1 MGLWFKFTFKL
12 MIVSKFHS
20 HLSATPCPT
29 VGWAFVSV
37 AIFQL
42 PSDWPHDFHCC
53 SLLLLNKREERRGF
67 NLSVIRGVNFS
78 ASTVDYKWEWRS
90 QIFFKIFYN
99 FFSSLLF
106 SLVSVVFPSDT
117 KSIQI
122 YSPKSKNF
130 SQKNCF
136 TWKML
141 RLSTKKSNGSRFIYG
156 RTKIVP
162 ENINC

>member
-12 MIVSKFHS
+12 LIVSKFHS

-106 SLVSVVFPSDT
+106 SVVSVVFSSDT
-117 KSIQI
+117 KAYKSICQ
-122 YSPKSKNF
+122 
-130 SQKNCF
+130 SQKIF
-136 TWKML
+136 P
-141 RLSTKKSNGSRFIYG
+141 KKNVLLVKCCTSALKRA
-156 RTKIVP
+156 IVVALCA
-162 ENINC
+162 EER

>member
-12 MIVSKFHS
+12 MKVSEFHS
-20 HLSATPCPT
+20 CLSATPCPT

-53 SLLLLNKREERRGF
+53 SLLLFKQKGGTWGF
-67 NLSVIRGVNFS
+67 LTKFSKINVSQNFS
-78 ASTVDYKWEWRS
+78 SSTVDYKWEWRS
-90 QIFFKIFYN
+90 QIFFKTFYN
-99 FFSSLLF
+99 FLSSLLF

-122 YSPKSKNF
+122 
-130 SQKNCF
+130 
-136 TWKML
+136 
-141 RLSTKKSNGSRFIYG
+141 RLSKSNFYPKKTFFR
-156 RTKIVP
+156 
-162 ENINC
+162 